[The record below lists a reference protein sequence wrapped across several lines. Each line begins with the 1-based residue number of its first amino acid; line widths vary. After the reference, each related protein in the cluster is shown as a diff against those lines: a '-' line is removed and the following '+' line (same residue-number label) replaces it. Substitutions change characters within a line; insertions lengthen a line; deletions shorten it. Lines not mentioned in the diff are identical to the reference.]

1 MIIAPLVSLRT
12 PEEDGGREAIV
23 NADGCTLV
31 CKGDDDG
38 DDAKKKK
45 GDDDDDELVLT
56 DLVGWFEGVTEDVLE
71 CSSGW

>member
-23 NADGCTLV
+23 NANGCTVV
-31 CKGDDDG
+31 C
-38 DDAKKKK
+38 K

>member
-31 CKGDDDG
+31 CKGDDD
-38 DDAKKKK
+38 
-45 GDDDDDELVLT
+45 DDDDELVLT
-56 DLVGWFEGVTEDVLE
+56 DLEGWFEGVTEDVLE